1 MLFKWLAT
9 IWHFPNVWFV
19 YFIIWSVGWLLPF
32 DCFKLGFA
40 LWSLLIL
47 MFWVN
52 LLLTLFEPWH
62 FYKDIHIS
70 QIGLDNT
77 LGCVFADGS
86 QWRVLL
92 VFALGSHF
100 RPSGRGDVCVC
111 WRVNRLLAR
120 GMNLKLLKIFFWY
133 VMLVLVIVV
142 VRSSNEWFCWCVYF
156 WLGMM
161 RHNINRNWIHLAMV
175 SSNEHVSPCHGL

>member
-9 IWHFPNVWFV
+9 LWNFPHVWFV
-19 YFIIWSVGWLLPF
+19 YFNIWSVGWLLASNWGTYVVTLKPL
-32 DCFKLGFA
+32 KLGFTV
-40 LWSLLIL
+40 LCLLIL

-52 LLLTLFEPWH
+52 LLLTFVEPWH
-62 FYKDIHIS
+62 FYKDIQLS
-70 QIGLDNT
+70 QIGLDNK

-111 WRVNRLLAR
+111 WWVDWLLAR
-120 GMNLKLLKIFFWY
+120 GMNLKLYEMF
-133 VMLVLVIVV
+133 LVCNACAWHCRGQVK
-142 VRSSNEWFCWCVYF
+142 
-156 WLGMM
+156 
-161 RHNINRNWIHLAMV
+161 
-175 SSNEHVSPCHGL
+175 